1 MKQTHERLTLE
12 DIAKEIHISRTTI
25 YKVIHQKGNVNEA
38 TRNTVMEALK
48 RYNYVP
54 NNNARNLAMNRRYR
68 IAFVSFRSLDAA
80 YFAPTVE
87 EGIRQAVRDY
97 GDHGLAVETYI
108 SSAEHP
114 GQQAE
119 DIRQAFDSGIRDF
132 VIACADAEQLKPVLL
147 RLRKQACRVI
157 LLSKYAGPDT
167 CDTFIGA
174 DDQKSGRLAA
184 EVLGHMIPGNGSVQ
198 ILVPRESRS
207 NQQSTRQ
214 RLEGFLAGIR
224 ALRPS
229 IRLLPP
235 LEARDSPAGIAE
247 ALSDILSTR
256 RPDGIY
262 DLTCRLEIISRT
274 LRRKGMEDTSLVGMD
289 LFPEIVPFIRD
300 HTIDAVIFQNLKAQ
314 AYLACRLLFEQ
325 MCYGTTLPQKT
336 CYSRLEIVMSGNL
349 EYYLE
354 ESLLP
359 SSQNATALAAAT
371 FRESTP

>member
-1 MKQTHERLTLE
+1 
-12 DIAKEIHISRTTI
+12 
-25 YKVIHQKGNVNEA
+25 
-38 TRNTVMEALK
+38 MEALK

-198 ILVPRESRS
+198 ILVPGSPVPIS
-207 NQQSTRQ
+207 S
-214 RLEGFLAGIR
+214 
-224 ALRPS
+224 
-229 IRLLPP
+229 PP
-235 LEARDSPAGIAE
+235 DSGW
-247 ALSDILSTR
+247 
-256 RPDGIY
+256 
-262 DLTCRLEIISRT
+262 
-274 LRRKGMEDTSLVGMD
+274 
-289 LFPEIVPFIRD
+289 
-300 HTIDAVIFQNLKAQ
+300 KA
-314 AYLACRLLFEQ
+314 FW
-325 MCYGTTLPQKT
+325 P
-336 CYSRLEIVMSGNL
+336 VSGH
-349 EYYLE
+349 
-354 ESLLP
+354 SALP
-359 SSQNATALAAAT
+359 SGFSRRWKPGTPRPASQRR
-371 FRESTP
+371 FRTS